1 MSNKNLQQ
9 APILS
14 QQRLEYERLQSE
26 ASQLGSQLAQA
37 LAEGEASSNFAQ
49 EQTQKLAKLNN
60 ENTLLQK
67 QLDDLG
73 RQVQTLLR
81 EIARRDDPTIPPDEE
96 LENVEAAL
104 GTESLITNH
113 LVSFKSIDGLQ
124 AQNQRLL
131 KVVRELGQTMENEE
145 KEYREAM
152 EKEQTEAI
160 KEAHDAMQELAAQL
174 ERQKTSSDSII
185 QAYVKE
191 RDTLRTMLTRSEK
204 ISAISALP
212 QAATLNGA
220 VVTTEQSDLARELED
235 VTGQFDAYRKEM
247 GIDSGRLRDDLIAAQ
262 REVNQMGAVLAK
274 ANAKI
279 EYLTGLFSP
288 FVYELKPGLNIT
300 SDRQRMNE
308 EQFQM
313 HNQELNELT
322 KRNRQLLEQWTRT
335 DIECNRV
342 SEDLHLTTG
351 RLEQL
356 RNENA
361 NLRAEKKIWEVSKY
375 QKNSGLMLILLQSVQ
390 GRLVEENRTLTMQS
404 SHLTDLMSNV
414 QKMHND
420 LERSGE
426 NDRRRLESQLH
437 LLESQ
442 T

>member
-1 MSNKNLQQ
+1 
-9 APILS
+9 
-14 QQRLEYERLQSE
+14 
-26 ASQLGSQLAQA
+26 
-37 LAEGEASSNFAQ
+37 LAEAEASSNFAQ

-124 AQNQRLL
+124 EQNQRLL

-191 RDTLRTMLTRSEK
+191 RDTLRTMLARSEK
-204 ISAISALP
+204 TSALP
-212 QAATLNGA
+212 QAATLNGTVT
-220 VVTTEQSDLARELED
+220 VVTTGQTDLARELED
-235 VTGQFDAYRKEM
+235 VHGQFDAYRKEM
-247 GIDSGRLRDDLIAAQ
+247 GIDSGRVRDELVAAQ

-279 EYLTGLFSP
+279 EYLTGQFSP
-288 FVYELKPGLNIT
+288 FVYELKPG
-300 SDRQRMNE
+300 
-308 EQFQM
+308 
-313 HNQELNELT
+313 
-322 KRNRQLLEQWTRT
+322 
-335 DIECNRV
+335 
-342 SEDLHLTTG
+342 
-351 RLEQL
+351 
-356 RNENA
+356 
-361 NLRAEKKIWEVSKY
+361 
-375 QKNSGLMLILLQSVQ
+375 
-390 GRLVEENRTLTMQS
+390 
-404 SHLTDLMSNV
+404 
-414 QKMHND
+414 
-420 LERSGE
+420 
-426 NDRRRLESQLH
+426 
-437 LLESQ
+437 
-442 T
+442 

>member
-1 MSNKNLQQ
+1 M
-9 APILS
+9 
-14 QQRLEYERLQSE
+14 
-26 ASQLGSQLAQA
+26 
-37 LAEGEASSNFAQ
+37 AEGEASSNFAQ

-81 EIARRDDPTIPPDEE
+81 EIARRDDPTIPPDED

-124 AQNQRLL
+124 TQNQRLL

-191 RDTLRTMLTRSEK
+191 RDTLRTMLARSEK
-204 ISAISALP
+204 ISSSALP
-212 QAATLNGA
+212 QTATLNGA
-220 VVTTEQSDLARELED
+220 VLTTEQTDLARELDD
-235 VTGQFDAYRKEM
+235 VHGQFDAYRKEM
-247 GIDSGRLRDDLIAAQ
+247 GIDSGRLRDELIAAQ

-279 EYLTGLFSP
+279 EYLTGQFSSL
-288 FVYELKPGLNIT
+288 VYKLKPG
-300 SDRQRMNE
+300 
-308 EQFQM
+308 
-313 HNQELNELT
+313 
-322 KRNRQLLEQWTRT
+322 
-335 DIECNRV
+335 
-342 SEDLHLTTG
+342 
-351 RLEQL
+351 
-356 RNENA
+356 
-361 NLRAEKKIWEVSKY
+361 
-375 QKNSGLMLILLQSVQ
+375 
-390 GRLVEENRTLTMQS
+390 
-404 SHLTDLMSNV
+404 
-414 QKMHND
+414 
-420 LERSGE
+420 
-426 NDRRRLESQLH
+426 
-437 LLESQ
+437 
-442 T
+442 

>member
-1 MSNKNLQQ
+1 M
-9 APILS
+9 
-14 QQRLEYERLQSE
+14 
-26 ASQLGSQLAQA
+26 
-37 LAEGEASSNFAQ
+37 AEGEASSNFAQ

-96 LENVEAAL
+96 LENVEASL

-174 ERQKTSSDSII
+174 ERQKASSDSII

-191 RDTLRTMLTRSEK
+191 RDTLRTMLARSEK
-204 ISAISALP
+204 FSATSALP
-212 QAATLNGA
+212 QATMLNGA
-220 VVTTEQSDLARELED
+220 VVTTEQTDLAKELED
-235 VTGQFDAYRKEM
+235 VTGQFDVYKKEM
-247 GIDSGRLRDDLIAAQ
+247 GIDSGRLRDELIASQ
-262 REVNQMGAVLAK
+262 REVNQMGAALAK

-279 EYLTGLFSP
+279 EYLSGQFSLCLQA
-288 FVYELKPGLNIT
+288 ESRLNFAT

-313 HNQELNELT
+313 HNQELDELT
-322 KRNRQLLEQWTRT
+322 KRNRQMLDQWTRS
-335 DIECNRV
+335 DIECNRI

-361 NLRAEKKIWEVSKY
+361 NLRAEKKIWEVSKH
-375 QKNSGLMLILLQSVQ
+375 KETSRLMLILL
-390 GRLVEENRTLTMQS
+390 
-404 SHLTDLMSNV
+404 
-414 QKMHND
+414 
-420 LERSGE
+420 
-426 NDRRRLESQLH
+426 
-437 LLESQ
+437 
-442 T
+442 

>member
-1 MSNKNLQQ
+1 M
-9 APILS
+9 
-14 QQRLEYERLQSE
+14 
-26 ASQLGSQLAQA
+26 
-37 LAEGEASSNFAQ
+37 AEGEASSNFAQ

-81 EIARRDDPTIPPDEE
+81 EIARRDDPTIPPDED

-113 LVSFKSIDGLQ
+113 LVSFKSIDSLQ

-191 RDTLRTMLTRSEK
+191 RDTLRTMLARSEK
-204 ISAISALP
+204 TSTLP

-220 VVTTEQSDLARELED
+220 VVTTAQTDLARELED
-235 VTGQFDAYRKEM
+235 VNGQFDAYRKEM
-247 GIDSGRLRDDLIAAQ
+247 GIDSGRLRNELIAAQ
-262 REVNQMGAVLAK
+262 REVNQMGAALAK

-279 EYLTGLFSP
+279 EYLTGQFSP
-288 FVYELKPGLNIT
+288 FVYELKP
-300 SDRQRMNE
+300 S
-308 EQFQM
+308 
-313 HNQELNELT
+313 
-322 KRNRQLLEQWTRT
+322 
-335 DIECNRV
+335 
-342 SEDLHLTTG
+342 
-351 RLEQL
+351 
-356 RNENA
+356 
-361 NLRAEKKIWEVSKY
+361 
-375 QKNSGLMLILLQSVQ
+375 
-390 GRLVEENRTLTMQS
+390 
-404 SHLTDLMSNV
+404 
-414 QKMHND
+414 
-420 LERSGE
+420 
-426 NDRRRLESQLH
+426 
-437 LLESQ
+437 
-442 T
+442 

>member
-1 MSNKNLQQ
+1 M
-9 APILS
+9 
-14 QQRLEYERLQSE
+14 
-26 ASQLGSQLAQA
+26 
-37 LAEGEASSNFAQ
+37 AEGEASSNFAQ

-191 RDTLRTMLTRSEK
+191 RDTLRTMLARSEK
-204 ISAISALP
+204 FSATSALP
-212 QAATLNGA
+212 QAATLNGTV
-220 VVTTEQSDLARELED
+220 VVTTEQTDLARELED

-247 GIDSGRLRDDLIAAQ
+247 GIDSGRLRDELIASQ

-279 EYLTGLFSP
+279 EYLTGQFPSS
-288 FVYELKPGLNIT
+288 VYELKPG
-300 SDRQRMNE
+300 
-308 EQFQM
+308 
-313 HNQELNELT
+313 
-322 KRNRQLLEQWTRT
+322 
-335 DIECNRV
+335 
-342 SEDLHLTTG
+342 
-351 RLEQL
+351 
-356 RNENA
+356 
-361 NLRAEKKIWEVSKY
+361 
-375 QKNSGLMLILLQSVQ
+375 
-390 GRLVEENRTLTMQS
+390 
-404 SHLTDLMSNV
+404 
-414 QKMHND
+414 
-420 LERSGE
+420 
-426 NDRRRLESQLH
+426 
-437 LLESQ
+437 
-442 T
+442 

>member
-1 MSNKNLQQ
+1 M
-9 APILS
+9 
-14 QQRLEYERLQSE
+14 
-26 ASQLGSQLAQA
+26 
-37 LAEGEASSNFAQ
+37 AEGEASSNFAQ

-81 EIARRDDPTIPPDEE
+81 EITRRDDPTIPPDEE

-160 KEAHDAMQELAAQL
+160 TEAHDAMQELAAQL

-191 RDTLRTMLTRSEK
+191 RDTLRTMLARSEK
-204 ISAISALP
+204 FSATSALP

-220 VVTTEQSDLARELED
+220 VVTTEQTDLARELEE
-235 VTGQFDAYRKEM
+235 VSGQFDVYRKEM
-247 GIDSGRLRDDLIAAQ
+247 GIDSGRLRDELIAAQ

-279 EYLTGLFSP
+279 EYLTGQFSP
-288 FVYELKPGLNIT
+288 LVYELKPN
-300 SDRQRMNE
+300 
-308 EQFQM
+308 
-313 HNQELNELT
+313 
-322 KRNRQLLEQWTRT
+322 
-335 DIECNRV
+335 
-342 SEDLHLTTG
+342 
-351 RLEQL
+351 
-356 RNENA
+356 
-361 NLRAEKKIWEVSKY
+361 
-375 QKNSGLMLILLQSVQ
+375 
-390 GRLVEENRTLTMQS
+390 
-404 SHLTDLMSNV
+404 
-414 QKMHND
+414 
-420 LERSGE
+420 
-426 NDRRRLESQLH
+426 
-437 LLESQ
+437 
-442 T
+442 

>member
-1 MSNKNLQQ
+1 M
-9 APILS
+9 
-14 QQRLEYERLQSE
+14 
-26 ASQLGSQLAQA
+26 
-37 LAEGEASSNFAQ
+37 AEGEASSNFAQ

-124 AQNQRLL
+124 QQNQRLL

-191 RDTLRTMLTRSEK
+191 RDTLRTMLARSEK
-204 ISAISALP
+204 TSALP

-220 VVTTEQSDLARELED
+220 VVTAGQTDLARELED
-235 VTGQFDAYRKEM
+235 VHGQFDAYRKEM

-279 EYLTGLFSP
+279 EFLTGQFSP
-288 FVYELKPGLNIT
+288 LYLRAETRFNIAM

-313 HNQELNELT
+313 HNQELDELT
-322 KRNRQLLEQWTRT
+322 KRNRQLLDQWTRT

-342 SEDLHLTTG
+342 SEDLHLATG

-361 NLRAEKKIWEVSKY
+361 NLRAEKKIWEVSK
-375 QKNSGLMLILLQSVQ
+375 QRN
-390 GRLVEENRTLTMQS
+390 
-404 SHLTDLMSNV
+404 
-414 QKMHND
+414 
-420 LERSGE
+420 
-426 NDRRRLESQLH
+426 
-437 LLESQ
+437 
-442 T
+442 

>member
-1 MSNKNLQQ
+1 MSNKNYKQ

-113 LVSFKSIDGLQ
+113 LVSFKSIDSLQ
-124 AQNQRLL
+124 QQNQRLL

-191 RDTLRTMLTRSEK
+191 RDTLRTMLARSEK
-204 ISAISALP
+204 TSALP
-212 QAATLNGA
+212 QAATLNGSAVTNVA
-220 VVTTEQSDLARELED
+220 VVTTGQTDLARELED
-235 VTGQFDAYRKEM
+235 VHGQFDAYRKEM

-262 REVNQMGAVLAK
+262 REVNQLGAVLAK

-279 EYLTGLFSP
+279 EFLTGQSYL
-288 FVYELKPGLNIT
+288 FVYELKPG
-300 SDRQRMNE
+300 
-308 EQFQM
+308 
-313 HNQELNELT
+313 
-322 KRNRQLLEQWTRT
+322 
-335 DIECNRV
+335 
-342 SEDLHLTTG
+342 
-351 RLEQL
+351 
-356 RNENA
+356 
-361 NLRAEKKIWEVSKY
+361 
-375 QKNSGLMLILLQSVQ
+375 
-390 GRLVEENRTLTMQS
+390 
-404 SHLTDLMSNV
+404 
-414 QKMHND
+414 
-420 LERSGE
+420 
-426 NDRRRLESQLH
+426 
-437 LLESQ
+437 
-442 T
+442 

>member
-1 MSNKNLQQ
+1 MQQ

-37 LAEGEASSNFAQ
+37 LAEGEASSNLAQ
-49 EQTQKLAKLNN
+49 EQTQKFAKLNN

-191 RDTLRTMLTRSEK
+191 RDTLRTMLARKEK
-204 ISAISALP
+204 FSATSALP
-212 QAATLNGA
+212 QVATLNGA
-220 VVTTEQSDLARELED
+220 VVATEPTDLARELEE

-247 GIDSGRLRDDLIAAQ
+247 GIDSGRLHDELIAAQ

-279 EYLTGLFSP
+279 EFLTGQFSP
-288 FVYELKPGLNIT
+288 FV
-300 SDRQRMNE
+300 S
-308 EQFQM
+308 
-313 HNQELNELT
+313 
-322 KRNRQLLEQWTRT
+322 
-335 DIECNRV
+335 
-342 SEDLHLTTG
+342 
-351 RLEQL
+351 
-356 RNENA
+356 
-361 NLRAEKKIWEVSKY
+361 
-375 QKNSGLMLILLQSVQ
+375 
-390 GRLVEENRTLTMQS
+390 
-404 SHLTDLMSNV
+404 MS
-414 QKMHND
+414 
-420 LERSGE
+420 
-426 NDRRRLESQLH
+426 
-437 LLESQ
+437 
-442 T
+442 